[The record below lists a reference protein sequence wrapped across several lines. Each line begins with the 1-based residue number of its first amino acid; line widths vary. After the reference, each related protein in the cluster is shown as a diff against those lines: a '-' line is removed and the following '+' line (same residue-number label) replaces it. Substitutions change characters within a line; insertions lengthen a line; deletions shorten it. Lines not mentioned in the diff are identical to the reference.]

1 MMIELLNTKVFD
13 NERNVLNADLFVSN
27 LKHVLSSFRFNT
39 KITYEVYRNVT
50 IYHISWNDDKD
61 YNDILGLRKEIA
73 LALGVDVHEL
83 DIVKINDNEIKI
95 KVQNMK
101 KSTLSLKELLEEV
114 HDEDNNLIPLGLSED
129 DKVIY
134 FDVDRDKNLL
144 VVGVTGTGKSNLF
157 NSIILNMLMKRDG
170 TRIVILDSQSINY
183 NSYSDV
189 VEVVND
195 EDEIINKLK
204 SIRREFEERIVNGNR
219 DRIVIFIDEIYEIIN
234 NDISVKDD
242 INYLLEVGSS
252 MNIHIIM
259 STDSVLDEDISYLFD
274 KDDISKLCFYLT
286 SRNEYNRFLDEY
298 VDESLGKDAI
308 YISFGGKRERVCIP
322 LVDDDEIERVVGYLK
337 NNQDYI

>member
-195 EDEIINKLK
+195 EDEIINKLN

-219 DRIVIFIDEIYEIIN
+219 DRIVIFIDEIYEIIK

-298 VDESLGKDAI
+298 VDESLDKDAI

-322 LVDDDEIERVVGYLK
+322 LVDDDEIKRVVDYLK
-337 NNQDYI
+337 NN

>member
-39 KITYEVYRNVT
+39 KITYDVYRNVT
-50 IYHISWNDDKD
+50 VYHISWNDDKD

-73 LALGVDVHEL
+73 LALGIDVHEL

-95 KVQNMK
+95 RVQNMK

-157 NSIILNMLMKRDG
+157 NSIILNMLMKRDS

-219 DRIVIFIDEIYEIIN
+219 DRIVIFIDEIYEIIK

-322 LVDDDEIERVVGYLK
+322 LVDDDEIKRVVDYLK
-337 NNQDYI
+337 NN

>member
-157 NSIILNMLMKRDG
+157 NSILLNMLMKRDG

-204 SIRREFEERIVNGNR
+204 SIRREFEERVINGNR
-219 DRIVIFIDEIYEIIN
+219 DRIVIFIDEIYEIIK
-234 NDISVKDD
+234 NDIGVKDD

-322 LVDDDEIERVVGYLK
+322 LVDDDEIKRIVGYLE
-337 NNQDYI
+337 NN

>member
-39 KITYEVYRNVT
+39 KITYDVYRNVT
-50 IYHISWNDDKD
+50 VYHISWNDDKD

-73 LALGVDVHEL
+73 LALGIDVHEL

-95 KVQNMK
+95 RVQNMK

-114 HDEDNNLIPLGLSED
+114 HDEDNNLIPLGLSEE

-204 SIRREFEERIVNGNR
+204 SIRREFEERIVNDNR
-219 DRIVIFIDEIYEIIN
+219 DRIVIFIDEIYEIIK

-322 LVDDDEIERVVGYLK
+322 LVDDDEIKRVVDYLK
-337 NNQDYI
+337 NN

>member
-1 MMIELLNTKVFD
+1 MIELLNTKVFD

-39 KITYEVYRNVT
+39 KITYDVYRNVT

-204 SIRREFEERIVNGNR
+204 SIRREFEERVVNGNR
-219 DRIVIFIDEIYEIIN
+219 DRIVIFIDEIYEIIK
-234 NDISVKDD
+234 NDIGVKDD

-308 YISFGGKRERVCIP
+308 YISFDGKRERVCIP

>member
-50 IYHISWNDDKD
+50 VYHISWNDDKD

-73 LALGVDVHEL
+73 LALGIDVHEL

-95 KVQNMK
+95 RVQNMK

-134 FDVDRDKNLL
+134 FDVGRDKNLL

-219 DRIVIFIDEIYEIIN
+219 DRIVIFIDEIYEIIK

-322 LVDDDEIERVVGYLK
+322 LVDDDEIKRIVDYLK

>member
-95 KVQNMK
+95 RVQNMK

-114 HDEDNNLIPLGLSED
+114 HDEDNNLIPLGLSEE

-204 SIRREFEERIVNGNR
+204 SIRREFEERVVNGNR
-219 DRIVIFIDEIYEIIN
+219 DRIVIFIDEIYEIIK
-234 NDISVKDD
+234 NDIGVKDD

-308 YISFGGKRERVCIP
+308 YISFDGKRERVCIP
-322 LVDDDEIERVVGYLK
+322 LVDDDEIERIVGYLK
-337 NNQDYI
+337 NN

>member
-50 IYHISWNDDKD
+50 IYHISWNDDKN

-73 LALGVDVHEL
+73 LALGIDVHEL

-170 TRIVILDSQSINY
+170 TRIIILDSQSINY

-219 DRIVIFIDEIYEIIN
+219 DRIVIFIDEIYEIIK
-234 NDISVKDD
+234 NDIGVKDD

-322 LVDDDEIERVVGYLK
+322 LVDDDEIGRVVGYLK
-337 NNQDYI
+337 NN

>member
-50 IYHISWNDDKD
+50 IYNISWNDDKD

-204 SIRREFEERIVNGNR
+204 GFRREFEERVVNGNR
-219 DRIVIFIDEIYEIIN
+219 DRIVIFIDEIYEIIK

-337 NNQDYI
+337 NN

>member
-95 KVQNMK
+95 RVQNMK

-134 FDVDRDKNLL
+134 FDVDMDKNLL

-219 DRIVIFIDEIYEIIN
+219 DRIVIFIDEIYEIIK

-337 NNQDYI
+337 NN

>member
-95 KVQNMK
+95 RVQNMK

-114 HDEDNNLIPLGLSED
+114 HDEDNNLIPLGLSEE

-204 SIRREFEERIVNGNR
+204 SIRREFEERVVNGNR
-219 DRIVIFIDEIYEIIN
+219 DRIVIFIDEIYEIIK
-234 NDISVKDD
+234 NDIGVKDD

-322 LVDDDEIERVVGYLK
+322 LVDDDEIERIVGYLK
-337 NNQDYI
+337 NN

>member
-27 LKHVLSSFRFNT
+27 LKHVLNSFRFNT

-73 LALGVDVHEL
+73 LALGVDIHEL
-83 DIVKINDNEIKI
+83 DIIKVNDNEIKI

-114 HDEDNNLIPLGLSED
+114 HNENNNLIPLGLSED
-129 DKVIY
+129 DKAIY
-134 FDVDRDKNLL
+134 FDIDKDKNLL

-183 NSYSDV
+183 NSYSGI

-204 SIRREFEERIVNGNR
+204 DIRKEFEERVVNGKR
-219 DRIVIFIDEIYEIIN
+219 DRIVVFIDEIYEIIK

-308 YISFGGKRERVCIP
+308 YVSFGSKRERVCIP

-337 NNQDYI
+337 SN

>member
-39 KITYEVYRNVT
+39 KITYDVYRNVT

-73 LALGVDVHEL
+73 LALGVNVHEL

-95 KVQNMK
+95 RVQNMK

-204 SIRREFEERIVNGNR
+204 GIRREFEERVVNGNR
-219 DRIVIFIDEIYEIIN
+219 DRIVIFIDEIYEIIK
-234 NDISVKDD
+234 NDIGVKDD

-308 YISFGGKRERVCIP
+308 YISFDGKRERVCIP
-322 LVDDDEIERVVGYLK
+322 LVDDDEIERIVGYLK
-337 NNQDYI
+337 NN

>member
-39 KITYEVYRNVT
+39 KITYMVYRNVT
-50 IYHISWNDDKD
+50 IYNISWNDDKD

-204 SIRREFEERIVNGNR
+204 GFRREFEERVVNGNR
-219 DRIVIFIDEIYEIIN
+219 DRIVIFIDEIYEIIK

-259 STDSVLDEDISYLFD
+259 STDSILDEDISYLFD

-337 NNQDYI
+337 NN

>member
-50 IYHISWNDDKD
+50 IYHISWNDDKN

-73 LALGVDVHEL
+73 LALGIDVHEL

-95 KVQNMK
+95 RVQNMK

-114 HDEDNNLIPLGLSED
+114 HDEDNNLIPLGLSEE

-157 NSIILNMLMKRDG
+157 NSILLNMLMKRDG

-183 NSYSDV
+183 SSYSDV
-189 VEVVND
+189 VEV
-195 EDEIINKLK
+195 
-204 SIRREFEERIVNGNR
+204 VNGNR
-219 DRIVIFIDEIYEIIN
+219 DRIVIFIDEIYEIIK

-337 NNQDYI
+337 NN

>member
-114 HDEDNNLIPLGLSED
+114 HDEDNNLISLGLSEE

-204 SIRREFEERIVNGNR
+204 SIRREFEERVVNGNR
-219 DRIVIFIDEIYEIIN
+219 DRIVIFIDEIYEIIK
-234 NDISVKDD
+234 NDIGVKDD

-337 NNQDYI
+337 NN

>member
-39 KITYEVYRNVT
+39 KITYMVYRNVT
-50 IYHISWNDDKD
+50 IYNISWNDDKD

-204 SIRREFEERIVNGNR
+204 GIRREFEERIVNGNR
-219 DRIVIFIDEIYEIIN
+219 DRIVIFIDEIYEIIK

-337 NNQDYI
+337 NN

>member
-101 KSTLSLKELLEEV
+101 KSTLSLKELLVEV
-114 HDEDNNLIPLGLSED
+114 HDEDNNLIPLGLSAD

-157 NSIILNMLMKRDG
+157 NSILLNMLMKRDG

-204 SIRREFEERIVNGNR
+204 SIRREFEERVVNGNR
-219 DRIVIFIDEIYEIIN
+219 DRIVIFIDEIYEIIK
-234 NDISVKDD
+234 NDIGVKDD

-308 YISFGGKRERVCIP
+308 YISFCGKRERVCIP

-337 NNQDYI
+337 NN

>member
-1 MMIELLNTKVFD
+1 MIELLNTKVFD

-39 KITYEVYRNVT
+39 KITYDVYRNVT

-157 NSIILNMLMKRDG
+157 NSILLNMLMKRDG

-204 SIRREFEERIVNGNR
+204 SIRREFEERVINGNR
-219 DRIVIFIDEIYEIIN
+219 DRIVIFIDEIYEIIK
-234 NDISVKDD
+234 NDIGVKDD

-308 YISFGGKRERVCIP
+308 YISFDGKRERVCIP

>member
-39 KITYEVYRNVT
+39 KITYDVYRNVT
-50 IYHISWNDDKD
+50 VYHISWNDDKD

-73 LALGVDVHEL
+73 LALGIDVHEL

-95 KVQNMK
+95 RVQNMK

-114 HDEDNNLIPLGLSED
+114 HDEDNNLIPLGLSEE

-157 NSIILNMLMKRDG
+157 NSIILNMLMKRDS

-219 DRIVIFIDEIYEIIN
+219 DRIVIFIDEIYEIIK

-298 VDESLGKDAI
+298 VDESLDKDAI

-322 LVDDDEIERVVGYLK
+322 LVDDDEIKRVVDYLK

>member
-50 IYHISWNDDKD
+50 IYHISWNDDKN

-157 NSIILNMLMKRDG
+157 NSILLNMLMKRDG

-204 SIRREFEERIVNGNR
+204 SIRREFEERVVNGNR
-219 DRIVIFIDEIYEIIN
+219 DRIVIFIDEIYEIIK
-234 NDISVKDD
+234 NDIGVKDD

-322 LVDDDEIERVVGYLK
+322 LVDDDEIERIVGYLK
-337 NNQDYI
+337 NN

>member
-95 KVQNMK
+95 RVQNMK

-204 SIRREFEERIVNGNR
+204 SIRREFEERVVNGNR
-219 DRIVIFIDEIYEIIN
+219 DRIVIFIDEIYEIIK
-234 NDISVKDD
+234 NDIGVKDD

-308 YISFGGKRERVCIP
+308 YISFDGKRERVCIP

-337 NNQDYI
+337 NN

>member
-39 KITYEVYRNVT
+39 KITYMVYRNVT
-50 IYHISWNDDKD
+50 IYNISWNDDKD

-204 SIRREFEERIVNGNR
+204 GFRREFEERIVNGNR
-219 DRIVIFIDEIYEIIN
+219 DRIVIFIDEIYEIIK

-337 NNQDYI
+337 NN

>member
-95 KVQNMK
+95 RVQNMK

-114 HDEDNNLIPLGLSED
+114 HDEDNNLIPLGLSEN

-204 SIRREFEERIVNGNR
+204 SIRREFEERVVNGNR
-219 DRIVIFIDEIYEIIN
+219 DRIVIFIDEIYEIIK
-234 NDISVKDD
+234 NDIGVKDD
-242 INYLLEVGSS
+242 INYLFEVGSS

-286 SRNEYNRFLDEY
+286 SRNEYNKFLDEY

-337 NNQDYI
+337 NN

>member
-39 KITYEVYRNVT
+39 KITYDVYRNVT
-50 IYHISWNDDKD
+50 VYHISWNDDKD

-73 LALGVDVHEL
+73 LALGIDVHEL

-95 KVQNMK
+95 RVQNMK

-114 HDEDNNLIPLGLSED
+114 HDEDNNLIPLGLSEE

-219 DRIVIFIDEIYEIIN
+219 DRIVIFIDEIYEIIK

-298 VDESLGKDAI
+298 VDESLDKDAI

-322 LVDDDEIERVVGYLK
+322 LVDDDEIKRVVDYLK
-337 NNQDYI
+337 NN

>member
-1 MMIELLNTKVFD
+1 MIELLNTKVFD

-95 KVQNMK
+95 RVQNMK

-204 SIRREFEERIVNGNR
+204 SIRREFEERVVNGNR
-219 DRIVIFIDEIYEIIN
+219 DRIVIFIDEIYEIIK
-234 NDISVKDD
+234 NDIGVKDD

-308 YISFGGKRERVCIP
+308 YISFDGKRERVCIP

-337 NNQDYI
+337 NN

>member
-95 KVQNMK
+95 RVQNMK

-157 NSIILNMLMKRDG
+157 NSIILNMLMKRDS

-219 DRIVIFIDEIYEIIN
+219 DRIVIFIDEIYEIIK

-322 LVDDDEIERVVGYLK
+322 LVDDDEIKRVVDYLK

>member
-39 KITYEVYRNVT
+39 KITYMVYRNVT
-50 IYHISWNDDKD
+50 IYNISWNDDKD

-170 TRIVILDSQSINY
+170 TGIVILDSQSINY
-183 NSYSDV
+183 NSYNDV

-204 SIRREFEERIVNGNR
+204 SIRREFEERVVNGNR
-219 DRIVIFIDEIYEIIN
+219 DRIVIFIDEIYEIIK

-337 NNQDYI
+337 NN

>member
-39 KITYEVYRNVT
+39 KITYMVYRNVT
-50 IYHISWNDDKD
+50 IYNISWNDDKD

-204 SIRREFEERIVNGNR
+204 GFRREFEERVVNGNR
-219 DRIVIFIDEIYEIIN
+219 DRIVIFIDEIYEIIK

-286 SRNEYNRFLDEY
+286 SRSEYNRFLDRY
-298 VDESLGKDAI
+298 VDEKMGNDGMYVSMNKDMMRI
-308 YISFGGKRERVCIP
+308 NIP
-322 LVDDDEIERVVGYLK
+322 LIEDDEIDRVVSYLK
-337 NNQDYI
+337 G

>member
-39 KITYEVYRNVT
+39 KITYMVYRNVT
-50 IYHISWNDDKD
+50 IYNISWNDDKD

-204 SIRREFEERIVNGNR
+204 GFRREFEERVVNGNR
-219 DRIVIFIDEIYEIIN
+219 DRIVIFIDEIYEIIK

-337 NNQDYI
+337 NN

>member
-95 KVQNMK
+95 RVQNMK

-114 HDEDNNLIPLGLSED
+114 HDEDNNLISLGLSEE

-204 SIRREFEERIVNGNR
+204 SIRREFEERVVNGNR
-219 DRIVIFIDEIYEIIN
+219 DRIVIFIDEIYEIIK
-234 NDISVKDD
+234 NDIGVKDD

-337 NNQDYI
+337 NN

>member
-1 MMIELLNTKVFD
+1 MIELLNTKVFD

-39 KITYEVYRNVT
+39 KITYDVYRNVT

-204 SIRREFEERIVNGNR
+204 SIRREFEERVVNGNR
-219 DRIVIFIDEIYEIIN
+219 DRIVIFIDEIYEIIK
-234 NDISVKDD
+234 NDIGVKDD

-308 YISFGGKRERVCIP
+308 YISFDGKRERVCIP

-337 NNQDYI
+337 NN

>member
-39 KITYEVYRNVT
+39 KITYDVYRNVT
-50 IYHISWNDDKD
+50 VYHISWNDDKD

-73 LALGVDVHEL
+73 LALGIDVHEL

-95 KVQNMK
+95 RVQNMK

-114 HDEDNNLIPLGLSED
+114 HDEDNNLIPLGLSEE

-157 NSIILNMLMKRDG
+157 NSIILNMLMKRDS

-189 VEVVND
+189 VVVVND

-219 DRIVIFIDEIYEIIN
+219 DRIVIFIDEIYEIIK

-298 VDESLGKDAI
+298 VDESLDKDAI

-322 LVDDDEIERVVGYLK
+322 LVDDDEIKRVVDYLK
-337 NNQDYI
+337 NN

>member
-39 KITYEVYRNVT
+39 KVTYMVYRNVT
-50 IYHISWNDDKD
+50 IYNISWNDDKD

-157 NSIILNMLMKRDG
+157 NSIILNMLMKKDG
-170 TRIVILDSQSINY
+170 TRIVIFDSQSINY

-204 SIRREFEERIVNGNR
+204 GIRREFEERVVNGNR
-219 DRIVIFIDEIYEIIN
+219 DRIVIFIDEIYEIIK
-234 NDISVKDD
+234 NDIGVKDD

-322 LVDDDEIERVVGYLK
+322 LVDDDEIKRIVGYLE
-337 NNQDYI
+337 NN